1 MLKTLNKSQSILLG
15 SVLVASLAFSQAGH
29 AMGKG
34 FIQPLS
40 GIDTLLTTIVSK
52 SKIAGSLEKDAYGN
66 LALDA
71 NGNFKFN
78 FSGKIYYPVTNPLN
92 GELVATS
99 GPIGTVAGQVA
110 FPQSFAGLAFSIY
123 GWLMNGADPS
133 QMPAI
138 PSIIRWS
145 MNDITIVDAGT
156 TYRPIANAD
165 MALEGRAF
173 TGLGPAE
180 IGQLLNGSNGL
191 SMSVRMGGCFAV
203 KSESGPHAGKVGT
216 YCLNSTFTFDLS
228 GINLTNPMQSTI
240 NGTGTSN
247 CWTVLHNPIM

>member
-1 MLKTLNKSQSILLG
+1 MIKKVRKSFIAG
-15 SVLVASLAFSQAGH
+15 VVLAAGLAFSVSGYADMKH
-29 AMGKG
+29 KI
-34 FIQPLS
+34 IQPLS
-40 GIDTLLTTIVSK
+40 GVDTMLTTIVSK
-52 SKIAGSLEKDAYGN
+52 SKIAGTLEKDAYGN

-78 FSGKIYYPVTNPLN
+78 FSGDIYYPVTNPLN

-99 GPIGTVAGQVA
+99 GPLGTVAGQVA
-110 FPQSFAGLAFSIY
+110 FPQSFAGLAFSVY

-138 PSIIRWS
+138 PDVIRWS
-145 MNDITIVDAGT
+145 MNEITIVDAGT
-156 TYRPIANAD
+156 TYVPIPNKPE

-173 TGLGPAE
+173 TGLGPVE

-203 KSESGPHAGKVGT
+203 QGVSGPHAGKIGT

-228 GINLTNPMQSTI
+228 GINLANPMQSTL

-247 CWTVLHNPIM
+247 CFTVLHNPIM